1 MCIISYETNR
11 FGKEDL
17 SFAKLKNRL
26 EKKLSVSSV
35 KVEKMLN
42 RALFKR
48 PNKTFSYRQRIGK
61 CQISWESGAIKK
73 EKKQGLKRTQQIKR
87 MQANLQ

>member
-1 MCIISYETNR
+1 MMCIISYETNR

-17 SFAKLKNRL
+17 SVAKLKNRL
-26 EKKLSVSSV
+26 EKKLSVSTV

-48 PNKTFSYRQRIGK
+48 PNKTFSYRQRIGN
-61 CQISWESGAIKK
+61 CQIS
-73 EKKQGLKRTQQIKR
+73 
-87 MQANLQ
+87 